1 MTDTLKLEGV
11 GLDVR
16 DGSSLRT
23 LLEIDEFCL
32 EPGEM
37 IAVRGASGAGKTT
50 FLKLVSGI
58 LLPTRGRVL
67 YGDTEVSA
75 LSEPRRDRW
84 RGRHVGFLF
93 QDFRLFDGL
102 TALENVL
109 LPSRSARAPYPTP
122 SVATRRTSSSCTE
135 SIPTRAPNSSRE
147 ARCSARRS
155 CAC

>member
-50 FLKLVSGI
+50 FLKLISGI

-75 LSEPRRDRW
+75 HS
-84 RGRHVGFLF
+84 
-93 QDFRLFDGL
+93 
-102 TALENVL
+102 
-109 LPSRSARAPYPTP
+109 
-122 SVATRRTSSSCTE
+122 
-135 SIPTRAPNSSRE
+135 
-147 ARCSARRS
+147 
-155 CAC
+155 

>member
-75 LSEPRRDRW
+75 LSEP
-84 RGRHVGFLF
+84 
-93 QDFRLFDGL
+93 
-102 TALENVL
+102 
-109 LPSRSARAPYPTP
+109 

>member
-50 FLKLVSGI
+50 
-58 LLPTRGRVL
+58 VL
-67 YGDTEVSA
+67 DVIRE
-75 LSEPRRDRW
+75 
-84 RGRHVGFLF
+84 
-93 QDFRLFDGL
+93 LFDEVDFGG
-102 TALENVL
+102 
-109 LPSRSARAPYPTP
+109 APDEFYG
-122 SVATRRTSSSCTE
+122 E
-135 SIPTRAPNSSRE
+135 Y
-147 ARCSARRS
+147 
-155 CAC
+155 

>member
-67 YGDTEVSA
+67 YGDTEA
-75 LSEPRRDRW
+75 EQW
-84 RGRHVGFLF
+84 F
-93 QDFRLFDGL
+93 
-102 TALENVL
+102 TL
-109 LPSRSARAPYPTP
+109 LPSASTLQLRVYVEPQQPEGFETNP
-122 SVATRRTSSSCTE
+122 RRCRRLPVLNSLVC
-135 SIPTRAPNSSRE
+135 IP
-147 ARCSARRS
+147 RRY
-155 CAC
+155 A